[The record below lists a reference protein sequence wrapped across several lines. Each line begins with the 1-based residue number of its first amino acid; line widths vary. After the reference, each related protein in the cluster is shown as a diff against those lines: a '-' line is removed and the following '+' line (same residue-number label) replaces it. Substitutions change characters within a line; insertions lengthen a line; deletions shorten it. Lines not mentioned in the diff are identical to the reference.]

1 MKFYPGYRAFDLF
14 DDLFNDNYVS
24 KTPANLLK
32 TDITEKNG
40 YYELNMEVPGINK
53 EDIQLELKD
62 GYLKI
67 TANRNTNNEE
77 KDKDGKII
85 RQERFTGSCSRSFY
99 VGENIKEEDIKAN
112 FDNGELKITFPS
124 NTPKQVEEK
133 KYIPIEQKFP
143 GA

>member
-1 MKFYPGYRAFDLF
+1 M
-14 DDLFNDNYVS
+14 
-24 KTPANLLK
+24 K
-32 TDITEKNG
+32 TDICEKNG
-40 YYELNMEVPGINK
+40 NYELSMEVPGIKK

-77 KDKDGKII
+77 KDKDGRII

-124 NTPKQVEEK
+124 DKPKQVEEK
-133 KYIPIEQKFP
+133 KYIPIE
-143 GA
+143 

>member
-1 MKFYPGYRAFDLF
+1 MKFYPGFRSFDLF
-14 DDLFNDNYVS
+14 DDFFDGDFGLTTS
-24 KTPANLLK
+24 SQLMK
-32 TDITEKNG
+32 TDICEKNG
-40 YYELNMEVPGINK
+40 NYELSMEVPGIKK

-124 NTPKQVEEK
+124 DKPKQVEEK
-133 KYIPIEQKFP
+133 KYIPIE
-143 GA
+143 